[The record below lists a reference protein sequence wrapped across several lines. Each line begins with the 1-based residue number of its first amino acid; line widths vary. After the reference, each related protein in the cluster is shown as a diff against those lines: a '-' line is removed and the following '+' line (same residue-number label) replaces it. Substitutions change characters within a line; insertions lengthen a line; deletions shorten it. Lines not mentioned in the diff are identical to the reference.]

1 MQTLVVTAARQDT
14 AGVLVDDQNLAVG
27 DDVVAV
33 TQEEFLGLDGV
44 VEVADECG
52 VTRLVQ
58 VVDAE
63 EVLDLGDAR
72 VEHADDLLLLVDLIV
87 LVAGQLRHET
97 RELAVPTGHVAL
109 GRAGDDQR
117 GMGLIDEDGVDL
129 IDDGVMVA
137 ALHQI
142 GLLPRHVVAQ
152 VVEAELVVG
161 AVGDVGVVLL
171 AALRRLLVG
180 DDAADVHAEEA
191 VDTTHQ
197 LALVARQVVVDRD
210 HVHALAFECVQ
221 VARERR
227 DQSLAFTGLH
237 FGDIAPVQGRATH
250 ELHIEVTLSQ
260 SALRHLTDGGER
272 FGHQLVKVLTVV
284 QSLLE
289 LGGLAFEFLVGQSG
303 NLVLKG
309 IHGLGHVLQFLE
321 LVPFSHA
328 EGFVNDI
335 YHIRSL
341 FKLSYV
347 NEHSLMPDIR
357 HKLHP

>member
-1 MQTLVVTAARQDT
+1 
-14 AGVLVDDQNLAVG
+14 
-27 DDVVAV
+27 
-33 TQEEFLGLDGV
+33 
-44 VEVADECG
+44 
-52 VTRLVQ
+52 
-58 VVDAE
+58 
-63 EVLDLGDAR
+63 
-72 VEHADDLLLLVDLIV
+72 
-87 LVAGQLRHET
+87 
-97 RELAVPTGHVAL
+97 
-109 GRAGDDQR
+109 
-117 GMGLIDEDGVDL
+117 
-129 IDDGVMVA
+129 MVA

-142 GLLPRHVVAQ
+142 GLLPCHVVAQ

-171 AALRRLLVG
+171 AALRRLLLG

-197 LALVARQVVVDRD
+197 LALVACQVVVDRD

-227 DQSLAFTGLH
+227 DQGLAFTGLH

-272 FGHQLVKVLTVV
+272 FGHQLVKALTVV

-321 LVPFSHA
+321 LVPFSHT

>member
-1 MQTLVVTAARQDT
+1 
-14 AGVLVDDQNLAVG
+14 
-27 DDVVAV
+27 
-33 TQEEFLGLDGV
+33 
-44 VEVADECG
+44 
-52 VTRLVQ
+52 
-58 VVDAE
+58 
-63 EVLDLGDAR
+63 
-72 VEHADDLLLLVDLIV
+72 
-87 LVAGQLRHET
+87 
-97 RELAVPTGHVAL
+97 
-109 GRAGDDQR
+109 
-117 GMGLIDEDGVDL
+117 
-129 IDDGVMVA
+129 MVA

-227 DQSLAFTGLH
+227 DQGLAFTGLH

-260 SALRHLTDGGER
+260 GALRHLTDGGER